1 LGQKTQEKVRVPV
14 TVINKC
20 TRAEKEPKMTHINST
35 TTSTYN
41 DTLVRIND
49 LEESL
54 WAVIRIL
61 DKMIA
66 NNDDLKQQVANIK
79 DQIKW

>member
-1 LGQKTQEKVRVPV
+1 
-14 TVINKC
+14 
-20 TRAEKEPKMTHINST
+20 MTHINST
-35 TTSTYN
+35 TVDSYN
-41 DTLVRIND
+41 DTLVRINE

-66 NNDDLKQQVANIK
+66 NNDELKQQVQHIK

>member
-1 LGQKTQEKVRVPV
+1 
-14 TVINKC
+14 
-20 TRAEKEPKMTHINST
+20 MTHINST